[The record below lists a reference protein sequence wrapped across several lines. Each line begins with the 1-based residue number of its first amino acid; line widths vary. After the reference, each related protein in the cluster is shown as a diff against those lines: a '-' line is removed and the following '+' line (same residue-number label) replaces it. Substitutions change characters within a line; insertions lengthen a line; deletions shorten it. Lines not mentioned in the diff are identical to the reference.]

1 MSSSAN
7 PVIVPEAHYGGATL
21 TSGADEQ
28 SALTAQRT
36 RIHMANPNL
45 GVEFGY
51 RPGYILRLH
60 LKAHE
65 GSAIARGKSQL
76 IVPPR
81 RLAETSFREVTEP
94 CFWPVSFPID
104 QLRFELPEAGLAR
117 WQQDH
122 RWAKRALLA
131 LKSGS
136 STMDNTLLAFG
147 RATVMILEQPER
159 ASQFFVDHILTGLCT
174 YLFESYCSSSKRSV
188 IGGLA
193 PWQERRAKD
202 LIESRL
208 GSDLSLEEL
217 AGECGLSVA
226 HFARAFRQSVGESP
240 RRWLTR
246 RRVET
251 AQWMLVHT
259 DTPLVLIAV
268 ECGFADQAHFTNVF
282 TRLVGASPGAFRRE
296 KKSMMKSGTA

>member
-1 MSSSAN
+1 MGASSN
-7 PVIVPEAHYGGATL
+7 PVIVSEAEYGGARL
-21 TSGADEQ
+21 SSGPDEQ
-28 SALTAQRT
+28 SSITAQRT
-36 RIHMANPNL
+36 RIPIANPRL
-45 GVEFGY
+45 AVEFGY

-65 GSAIARGKSQL
+65 GSAIARGKKQL
-76 IVPPR
+76 VVPPR

-117 WQQDH
+117 WQQDY

-136 STMDNTLLAFG
+136 STMDNALFAFG
-147 RATVMILEQPER
+147 RATVMTLEEPER

-174 YLFESYCSSSKRSV
+174 YLFEAFSSSPKRRV

-193 PWQERRAKD
+193 SWQERRAKD
-202 LIESRL
+202 LIDSRL

-226 HFARAFRQSVGESP
+226 HFARAFRQTVGETP
-240 RRWLTR
+240 HRWLTQ

-251 AQWMLVHT
+251 AQWMLVNT
-259 DTPLVLIAV
+259 NTPLALIAV
-268 ECGFADQAHFTNVF
+268 ECGFADQAHFTSVF
-282 TRLVGASPGAFRRE
+282 TRSTGVSPGAFRRE
-296 KKSMMKSGTA
+296 RKSSSEGGTA